1 MMEVRNPEADLA
13 RVRVRL
19 SVAMVLTV
27 LCFGI
32 LLARFWYLQVTRYE
46 AFHAQAEDNR
56 ITVMP
61 VAPQRGTIVDR
72 NGRVLAENVF
82 SYALELAPAQ
92 VADLDETIERLSKV
106 IDISGADRRRFRRML
121 GDKKFTD
128 TLPLKT
134 RLSEEEVAK
143 IASVLFRFDGVEVK
157 ARPYRNYPLGKTAAH
172 VIGHI
177 GRISADDVERIEKSD
192 KSSAYAGSTHM
203 GKLGIEA
210 AYEDRLHGVPGL
222 EEMEVAASG
231 RAIRSLKRDGAK
243 SGENLWL
250 TLDVRL
256 QRLIEEWYG
265 DRKGALV
272 AIEPSTG
279 EIIAMVSMPT
289 FDPNLFVDGID
300 TANWNALNTNP
311 DRPLLN
317 RPLRGTYP
325 PGSTYKPFM
334 ALAVMKTG
342 VRRPTDAI
350 SDPGYFQLGNHR
362 FRDSKPTGNGRV
374 DLFKSIVV
382 SSDTYFY
389 GAAYEMGVDRIHA
402 FMKPWGFGQL
412 TGIDLNDEVTG
423 ILPSSDWKKRRFKQ
437 QWYPGETP
445 SIGIGQGYNS
455 FTMLQLAH
463 ATATLANDGVVMTPH
478 LMRALEDPVTHT
490 RTPIVTKPA
499 DKIEL
504 SAESLKLVKTA
515 MAAVNTQGTGRIAF
529 KGAEYVSAG
538 KTGTAQVIGIKQNEK
553 YDASKIAEKY
563 RDHSLF
569 VAFAPLD
576 KPRLALALIVENAGF
591 GAAAAAPI
599 ARKVFDYHLLGK
611 LPKDQ
616 IDPFAPTPDEQEEM
630 RDVPESIEPELVPAG
645 IAELKADGSLAA
657 PQTLPPVAG
666 PGAASTAGA
675 TVAGASAAGAAVKG
689 AGLAGTAPASLARA
703 KGASSIRASKP
714 AAAARPVN
722 EPGRPSGKTRRSS
735 AAPDKEAQR

>member
-1 MMEVRNPEADLA
+1 MSRSTSRTEVRNPEAELA
-13 RVRVRL
+13 RLRL
-19 SVAMVLTV
+19 RLWTAMLLVVA
-27 LCFGI
+27 CFGI
-32 LLARFWYLQVTRYE
+32 LVARFWYLQVTRYE
-46 AFHAQAEDNR
+46 TFHAQAEDNR
-56 ITVMP
+56 ITVLP
-61 VAPQRGTIVDR
+61 VAPQRGNIVDR

-82 SYALELAPAQ
+82 SYALEISPAR
-92 VADLDETIERLSKV
+92 VGDLDETIARLSKV
-106 IDISGADRRRFRRML
+106 IDISASDRRRFRRML

-134 RLSEEEVAK
+134 RLTDEEVAR

-157 ARPYRNYPLGKTAAH
+157 ARPYRSYPLGKTAAH

-177 GRISADDVERIEKSD
+177 GRITADEVERIEKAGR
-192 KSSAYAGSTHM
+192 SSAYAGSTHM
-203 GKLGIEA
+203 GKLGVEVS
-210 AYEDRLHGVPGL
+210 YEDTLHGEPGM

-231 RAIRSLKRDGAK
+231 KAVRALSRVGAK
-243 SGENLWL
+243 SGNNLWL
-250 TLDVRL
+250 TLDARL

-272 AIEPSTG
+272 AIEPSSG
-279 EIIAMVSMPT
+279 EILAMVSMPT

-300 TANWNALNTNP
+300 VANWNALNNDP

-374 DLFKSIVV
+374 DLYKSIVV

-389 GAAYEMGVDRIHA
+389 GAAYEMGVDRIHD
-402 FMKPWGFGQL
+402 FMQPWGFGRL
-412 TGIDLNDEVTG
+412 TGIDLKDEATG
-423 ILPSSDWKKRRFKQ
+423 ILPSSEWKKKRFKQ

-463 ATATLANDGVVMTPH
+463 ATATLANDGVVMVPH
-478 LMRALEDPVTHT
+478 LMRAVEDPVTRT
-490 RTPIVTKPA
+490 RTPVVTRPA
-499 DKIEL
+499 DRIEL
-504 SAESLKLVKTA
+504 SPESLKLVKNA
-515 MAAVNTQGTGRIAF
+515 MVAVNTHGTGRIAF
-529 KGAEYVSAG
+529 AGAEYVAAG

-553 YDASKIAEKY
+553 YDAKKIAEKH

-569 VAFAPLD
+569 VAFAPVD
-576 KPRLALALIVENAGF
+576 KPRIALALIVENAGF

-599 ARKVFDYHLLGK
+599 ARKVFDYYLLGK

-616 IDPFAPTPDEQEEM
+616 ADPFAPSPAEEEEM
-630 RDVPESIEPELVPAG
+630 RDVPDSTEPELVPDG
-645 IAELKADGSLAA
+645 IAEANAA
-657 PQTLPPVAG
+657 LPAAG
-666 PGAASTAGA
+666 RRPGA
-675 TVAGASAAGAAVKG
+675 V
-689 AGLAGTAPASLARA
+689 R
-703 KGASSIRASKP
+703 
-714 AAAARPVN
+714 
-722 EPGRPSGKTRRSS
+722 
-735 AAPDKEAQR
+735 

>member
-1 MMEVRNPEADLA
+1 MEVRNPEAEQARLRIRLA
-13 RVRVRL
+13 
-19 SVAMVLTV
+19 VAMLMT
-27 LCFGI
+27 LICFGI
-32 LLARFWYLQVTRYE
+32 LLSRFWYLQVTRYE

-56 ITVMP
+56 ITVLP
-61 VAPQRGTIVDR
+61 VPPQRGNIVDR

-82 SYALELAPAQ
+82 SYALELAPAR
-92 VADLDETIERLSKV
+92 VADLDGTIARLSNV
-106 IDISGADRRRFRRML
+106 IDITASDRRRFRRML

-134 RLSEEEVAK
+134 RLSDEEVAK
-143 IASVLFRFDGVEVK
+143 VASVLFRFEGVEVK

-177 GRISADDVERIEKSD
+177 GRISPEDADRIEKAD
-192 KSSAYAGSTHM
+192 QASAYAGSTHL

-210 AYEDRLHGVPGL
+210 AYEVRLHGEPGL

-231 RAIRSLKRDGAK
+231 KAIRSLSRVGAK
-243 SGENLWL
+243 SGDNLWL

-272 AIEPSTG
+272 AIEPSSG

-300 TANWNALNTNP
+300 TTNWNALNTDD

-342 VRRPTDAI
+342 VRRPTDTI

-362 FRDSKPTGNGRV
+362 FRDSKPTGHGRV
-374 DLFKSIVV
+374 DLYKSIVV
-382 SSDTYFY
+382 SSDTYYY
-389 GAAYEMGVDRIHA
+389 GAAYEMGVDRIHD

-412 TGIDLNDEVTG
+412 TGIDLKDETTG
-423 ILPSSDWKKRRFKQ
+423 ILPSSEWKRKRFKQ
-437 QWYPGETP
+437 PWYPGETP

-478 LMRALEDPVTHT
+478 LMRAIEDPVTHT
-490 RTPIVTKPA
+490 RTPMVTSPTGQ
-499 DKIEL
+499 IEL
-504 SAESLKLVKTA
+504 TPEGLKLVKNA
-515 MAAVNTQGTGRIAF
+515 MVAVNTQGTGRIAF
-529 KGAEYVSAG
+529 AGAEYVSAG

-553 YDASKIAEKY
+553 YDAKKIAEKH

-569 VAFAPLD
+569 VAFAPVD

-611 LPKDQ
+611 LPKAQADL
-616 IDPFAPTPDEQEEM
+616 FKPTPAEEEEM
-630 RDVPESIEPELVPAG
+630 RDVPESTEPEVVPAG
-645 IAELKADGSLAA
+645 IAELKADGTLGKVQAIPSAA
-657 PQTLPPVAG
+657 AEPATGGKSQPVAR
-666 PGAASTAGA
+666 S
-675 TVAGASAAGAAVKG
+675 VK
-689 AGLAGTAPASLARA
+689 T
-703 KGASSIRASKP
+703 
-714 AAAARPVN
+714 
-722 EPGRPSGKTRRSS
+722 GKETNR
-735 AAPDKEAQR
+735 